1 MSLRAWVTG
10 SVLVCIGCGGE
21 SDSKPSPAPKLGPVV
36 SERLA
41 DLAQQLGAPETLLEL
56 DAQDMEEVD
65 GLVTMLAS
73 SKGAL
78 RAIPLEAIRAD
89 VGPAAIGRLGEHVA
103 DSARETALRLAAA
116 ELLGAL
122 DHPRAAEILMRQVEQ
137 ASEPWMRSWCAW
149 YLGDTSQDQVL
160 PRLLRRLRY
169 EKDPGTFLW
178 LGRALLH
185 FENYAGLAALED
197 LAQRGADE
205 TQRATATELL
215 QAAAERAGV
224 EPTQLAGLWSS
235 QRADELPQ
243 PTPSLRLRR
252 EVWKLVN
259 ELSEEHFQLRGVDDA
274 RHVLS
279 NMGPWVA
286 REIAPALG
294 DTDAHVR
301 LHTAQVLERMGPR
314 AVSSG
319 PALLAALADPRLAPA
334 AAEALGRVG
343 HPPAVSALAAMSA
356 PGQAHELRVAALRAL
371 GRTGLADGLPSLRA
385 AFQPDREPT
394 DLCLAAATAM
404 VLLDA
409 GDEVAPWLGQQLA
422 DPLADGEGAELALE
436 TWLWRNSQAERKGF
450 GAALEA
456 WRAAAGPPGV
466 IPSLDQVRQRFGDRS
481 QLLSQLLPGLLPEI
495 LQATGD

>member
-1 MSLRAWVTG
+1 MSPRAWTSG
-10 SVLVCIGCGGE
+10 LVLLLAACGDGADPE
-21 SDSKPSPAPKLGPVV
+21 LSPAPELGPVV
-36 SERLA
+36 RDRLA
-41 DLAQQLGAPETLLEL
+41 ELERQLGTVEDPPGLEPERV
-56 DAQDMEEVD
+56 EEVD

-78 RAIPLEAIRAD
+78 REVPLEAIRED
-89 VGPAAIGRLGEHVA
+89 VGPAAIGRLAEHVA

-116 ELLGAL
+116 ELLGVL
-122 DHPRAAEILMRQVEQ
+122 DHPSAAEVLIRQVEQ

-149 YLGDTSQDQVL
+149 YLGDTTQDQVV

-169 EKDPGTFLW
+169 EKDPATFLW
-178 LGRALLH
+178 LGRALLN
-185 FENYAGLAALED
+185 FENYGGLAALED
-197 LAQRGADE
+197 LATRGEDDNQR
-205 TQRATATELL
+205 RTAAELL
-215 QAAAERAGV
+215 QAAADRAEV
-224 EPTQLAGLWSS
+224 EPSELAGLWTS
-235 QRADELPQ
+235 QRAGELPQ
-243 PTPSLRLRR
+243 PTPSLRLRH
-252 EVWKLVN
+252 EIWKLVN

-294 DTDAHVR
+294 DSDAHVR

-319 PALLAALADPRLAPA
+319 PALLVALADPSLAPA

-343 HPPAVSALAAMSA
+343 HPPAVPALAARTV

-371 GRTGLADGLPSLRA
+371 GRTGLAEGLPSLRA
-385 AFQPDREPT
+385 AFQPNTEPT
-394 DLCLAAATAM
+394 DLCQAAATAL

-409 GDEVAPWLGQQLA
+409 GDEVAPWLAQQLA

-436 TWLWRNSQAERKGF
+436 TWLWRGSEAERKGF

-466 IPSLDQVRQRFGDRS
+466 IPSLDQVRERLVQRGQ
-481 QLLSQLLPGLLPEI
+481 QLNEVLAGLLG
-495 LQATGD
+495 T

>member
-1 MSLRAWVTG
+1 MNRWAWVTG
-10 SVLVCIGCGGE
+10 CVLALAGCGGG
-21 SDSKPSPAPKLGPVV
+21 SDPEPAPAPELGPVV
-36 SERLA
+36 IERLA
-41 DLAQQLGAPETLLEL
+41 DLERQLGTPEDLPGLKPEEV
-56 DAQDMEEVD
+56 EEVD

-78 RAIPLEAIRAD
+78 REVPLEAIRED
-89 VGPAAIGRLGEHVA
+89 VGPAAIGRLSEHLA
-103 DSARETALRLAAA
+103 DSARKTALRLAAA

-122 DHPRAAEILMRQVEQ
+122 DHPRAAEVLMRQIEQ
-137 ASEPWMRSWCAW
+137 AREPWMRSWCAW
-149 YLGDTSQDQVL
+149 YLGDTNQDQAV

-169 EKDPGTFLW
+169 EKDPATFLW
-178 LGRALLH
+178 LGRALLNFH
-185 FENYAGLAALED
+185 NYGGLAALED
-197 LAQRGADE
+197 LATRGEDDNQR
-205 TQRATATELL
+205 RTAAELL

-224 EPTQLAGLWSS
+224 EPSQLAGLWAS
-235 QRADELPQ
+235 QRAEELPQ
-243 PTPSLRLRR
+243 PTPSLRLRH
-252 EVWKLVN
+252 EIWKLVN
-259 ELSEEHFQLRGVDDA
+259 ELSEAHFQLRGVDDA

-319 PALLAALADPRLAPA
+319 PALLAALADPSLAPA

-343 HPPAVSALAAMSA
+343 HPPAVPALAARSA

-371 GRTGLADGLPSLRA
+371 GRTGLAEGLPSLRA
-385 AFQPDREPT
+385 AFQPDTEPT
-394 DLCLAAATAM
+394 DLCQAAATAL

-409 GDEVAPWLGQQLA
+409 GDEVAHWLTQQLT

-436 TWLWRNSQAERKGF
+436 TWLWRGSEAERKGF
-450 GAALEA
+450 VAALEA

-466 IPSLDQVRQRFGDRS
+466 IPSLDQVRQRLNERG
-481 QLLSQLLPGLLPEI
+481 QLLKKLLPKLLA
-495 LQATGD
+495 LATD

>member
-1 MSLRAWVTG
+1 MSLYPWTAG
-10 SVLVCIGCGGE
+10 AALFLAGCGGE
-21 SDSKPSPAPKLGPVV
+21 HHPAPTPAPELGPVV
-36 SERLA
+36 RERLA
-41 DLAQQLGAPETLLEL
+41 ALERQLGAPQTLPEL
-56 DAQDMEEVD
+56 GPEGLEEVD

-78 RAIPLEAIRAD
+78 RQLALEAIGED
-89 VGPAAIGRLGEHVA
+89 VGPAAIGRLSEHLV
-103 DSARETALRLAAA
+103 DSAREATQRLAAA
-116 ELLGAL
+116 ELLGVL
-122 DHPRAAEILMRQVEQ
+122 DHPRAAELLLQQVEQ
-137 ASEPWMRSWCAW
+137 ASESWMRSWCAW
-149 YLGDTSQDQVL
+149 YLGDTTQDQVL

-169 EKDPGTFLW
+169 EKDPDTFLW

-197 LAQRGADE
+197 LARRGVDE
-205 TQRATATELL
+205 TQRGKATELL
-215 QAAAERAGV
+215 QAAAGRAGV
-224 EPTQLAGLWSS
+224 ERDQLAGLWSS
-235 QRADELPQ
+235 QRAEELPQ
-243 PTPSLRLRR
+243 PTPSARLRR
-252 EVWKLVN
+252 EVWKLVD

-286 REIAPALG
+286 REIASALG

-343 HPPAVSALAAMSA
+343 YPPAVPALAARSA
-356 PGQAHELRVAALRAL
+356 PGQSHELRVAALRAL
-371 GRTGLADGLPSLRA
+371 GRTGLAQGLPSLRA
-385 AFQPDREPT
+385 AFRPDTEPT
-394 DLCLAAATAM
+394 DLCQAAATAM

-409 GDEVAPWLGQQLA
+409 GDEVAPWLARQLA

-436 TWLWRNSQAERKGF
+436 TWLWRGSQGQRRGF
-450 GAALEA
+450 GAALEV
-456 WRAAAGPPGV
+456 WRARAGPPGV
-466 IPSLDQVRQRFGDRS
+466 IPTLDQVRQRLDERG
-481 QLLSQLLPGLLPEI
+481 QLLVRLLPQLL
-495 LQATGD
+495 QDSAD

>member
-1 MSLRAWVTG
+1 MNRQAWVTG
-10 SVLVCIGCGGE
+10 CVLTLVGCGGAA
-21 SDSKPSPAPKLGPVV
+21 DPDLAPAPKLAPVV
-36 SERLA
+36 RERLA
-41 DLAQQLGAPETLLEL
+41 DLERQLGAPDVLPGLLPEGI
-56 DAQDMEEVD
+56 EEVD

-78 RAIPLEAIRAD
+78 RAIPLEAIRED
-89 VGPAAIGRLGEHVA
+89 VGPAAIGRLSEHVA
-103 DSARETALRLAAA
+103 DSARETPLRLAAA

-122 DHPRAAEILMRQVEQ
+122 DHPRAAEVLMRQVEQ

-149 YLGDTSQDQVL
+149 YLGDTGQDQVL

-169 EKDPGTFLW
+169 EKDPATFLW

-197 LAQRGADE
+197 LAVRGEDDNQR
-205 TQRATATELL
+205 RTATELL

-224 EPTQLAGLWSS
+224 DQAQLTVLWSS
-235 QRADELPQ
+235 QRAEELPQ
-243 PTPSLRLRR
+243 PTPSLHLRR
-252 EVWKLVN
+252 EVWRLVN

-294 DTDAHVR
+294 DVDAHVR

-343 HPPAVSALAAMSA
+343 HPPAVSALAGISA
-356 PGQAHELRVAALRAL
+356 PGHAHELRVAALRAL
-371 GRTGLADGLPSLRA
+371 GRTGLAEGLPSLRA
-385 AFQPDREPT
+385 AFQPDAEPT
-394 DLCLAAATAM
+394 DLCQAAATAL
-404 VLLDA
+404 VLLGA
-409 GDEVAPWLGQQLA
+409 GDEVAHWLVPQLA

-436 TWLWRNSQAERKGF
+436 TWLWRGSQAERKGF

-466 IPSLDQVRQRFGDRS
+466 IPSLDQVRQRLDDRS
-481 QLLSQLLPGLLPEI
+481 QLLAQLLPDLLPEI
-495 LQATGD
+495 LQAVGD